1 LQQHANYVK
10 IIALQYEEL
19 YKDLP
24 AEDLQEQAEHLK
36 HRLIDRYVKTKKQ
49 QLAKA
54 MESETDDKSLQKLM
68 LQVNEL
74 NQLINPPKIT
84 KEI

>member
-1 LQQHANYVK
+1 VLAKSLQQHANYVK

-19 YKDLP
+19 YKDLTVD
-24 AEDLQEQAEHLK
+24 DLQEQAEHLK

-54 MESETDDKSLQKLM
+54 MQDETDERILQKLM
-68 LQVNEL
+68 HQANEL
-74 NQLINPPKIT
+74 NQLIIKG
-84 KEI
+84 